1 MLGRFCVGVVVGSD
15 WAAVGGLFN
24 RALRAACGHC
34 GGVSPANTSDNTSD
48 NTGANTSDN
57 TAANNGGNT
66 GDYTG
71 DSTGDNA
78 DNTGDSTGD
87 NADNTGDSDTEPL
100 LRRGFLPG
108 V

>member
-34 GGVSPANTSDNTSD
+34 GGVSRLSPANTSDNT
-48 NTGANTSDN
+48 G
-57 TAANNGGNT
+57 ANNGGNT